1 MDGITGRARSSA
13 LVVLV
18 LATIFLPAMSTVPLR
33 WGLLPLIVI
42 AMVTVMFTWQLRLVV
57 VPLLVA
63 ASSLSFLLGGSSGV
77 DVAVLAGMMLVAWLL
92 LSMLRAVVQRGIRA
106 AVRERRSVERSR
118 DLLATMA
125 ELVSLDPTQTVASV
139 ADALVVMGYPLVNV
153 GEVLGGRII
162 NIETRGVSGSVEVV
176 TLPVSEGI
184 AGASVREQRPIYV
197 DDYSKSPYRTDKAPP
212 IRIGAAMAMPIVLDG
227 ESVGS
232 MIACKP
238 EVARIEEQDRRYF
251 EALGRHAARALDV
264 ARRYR
269 SEQQVAGRLAELERL
284 KLGFLGSVTA
294 DLRGPLTVIRGLS
307 HTLHQ
312 HSQVMDQDDA
322 EHLLGRINDAVDRLD
337 RMIESLL
344 DFSRMRH
351 SSTEAHVGVPLDE
364 LARRSVVAA
373 QSAHATHDIGLAAA
387 GSCLVDGDPALLEQ
401 AMTHLIDNAC
411 RHTPEGSHVTVRVE
425 DRAGVVI
432 FRVADDGPGLPA
444 VVAEAIRIGAI
455 GELHGTLGFTLVSH
469 ILAAH
474 QARLE
479 VVDAGAGTVIGFSL
493 AASQSGL
500 RSPRAPSDAKATT

>member
-1 MDGITGRARSSA
+1 

-18 LATIFLPAMSTVPLR
+18 IANVTLPALSETPLR
-33 WGLLPLIVI
+33 WGLLPLLVI
-42 AMVTVMFTWQLRLVV
+42 AMVTVTFTWQVRLVV

-63 ASSLSFLLGGSSGV
+63 ASSLSFSLGGSSGAE
-77 DVAVLAGMMLVAWLL
+77 VAVLAGMMLVAWLL

-106 AVRERRSVERSR
+106 TVRERRSVERTR

-139 ADALVVMGYPLVNV
+139 ADALVVLGYPLVNV
-153 GEVLGGRII
+153 GEVVGGRII
-162 NIETRGVSGSVEVV
+162 NLETRGVPESVEVAN
-176 TLPVSEGI
+176 LPITEGI
-184 AGASVREQRPIYV
+184 AGGSVREQRPIYV
-197 DDYSKSPYRTDKAPP
+197 DDYGTSPYRTDNAPP
-212 IRIGAAMAMPIVLDG
+212 IPIGAAMAMPIVLDG

-232 MIACKP
+232 IIAGRP
-238 EVARIEEQDRRYF
+238 EVSRIDDQDRRYF

-269 SEQQVAGRLAELERL
+269 SEQQVAERLAEFERL

-344 DFSRMRH
+344 DFSRTRR
-351 SSTEAHVGVPLDE
+351 SPTEAYVGVPLDE
-364 LARRSVVAA
+364 LAERSVVAA
-373 QSAHATHDIGLAAA
+373 QSAYVTHHIALTAE
-387 GSCLVDGDPALLEQ
+387 GSCLVDGDPALLGQ

-411 RHTPEGSHVTVRVE
+411 RHTPEGSHVTVRAE
-425 DRAGVVI
+425 ERAGVVI

-455 GELHGTLGFTLVSH
+455 GDLHGTLGFTLVSH

-479 VVDAGAGTVIGFSL
+479 VVSTDVGTIIGFSL

-500 RSPRAPSDAKATT
+500 GSPRAAADAEHAG